1 MRFTFVADGLK
12 YNKVPMLDAKAA
24 KRPESTQS
32 AGPGCGAQEPRALLS
47 SNLQMKGGS
56 KWLRSS

>member
-1 MRFTFVADGLK
+1 MFTFMKDGLRCK
-12 YNKVPMLDAKAA
+12 KASVLDSEPA
-24 KRPESTQS
+24 KRPESKES
-32 AGPGCGAQEPRALLS
+32 AGRQGGTPAPCALLS